1 MWYFSY
7 LVINPFGMFK
17 NTYYVVMLSLHVS
30 IPFSFKFYDSEYT
43 RRIYIYS
50 RLYEVLN
57 YDD

>member
-43 RRIYIYS
+43 RRIYIYI
-50 RLYEVLN
+50 YI
-57 YDD
+57 YIYIF